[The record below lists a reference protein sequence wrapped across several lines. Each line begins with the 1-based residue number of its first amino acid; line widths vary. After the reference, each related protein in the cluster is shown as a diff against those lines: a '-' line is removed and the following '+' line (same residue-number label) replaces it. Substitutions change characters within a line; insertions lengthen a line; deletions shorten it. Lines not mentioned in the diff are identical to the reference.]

1 MKRSTRHA
9 KRITQAML
17 IALIGVSL
25 AACGSSNSGSVSSGT
40 VSGTADSSSQPPA
53 PAVAAA
59 GAFVAKYEQMPASIG
74 VSEPLKTRPA
84 PGRTLVYLQCDAPQ
98 CALETPILAA
108 ATTVVGWKLKVL
120 NYQAANPA
128 TFLSALTSALQYHP
142 VATTFTA
149 IAPYAVWSSIVP
161 QYKAAGVAI
170 IPLGGMD
177 TPTNATIVRNV
188 LGRPDIA
195 LQAQVMADWFIAD
208 SGGHGKALFWTVPQA
223 PAINYTQEVFSAE
236 VAKSCPDCS
245 VKLLEQALPDV
256 AAGDAPAD
264 IASALRSDP
273 SLRYVILGNIV
284 EASGLEAALKTAGV
298 SGVKIAGFLGG
309 AADQE
314 AVRSGSESAV
324 TPLPLTVGAWQVVD
338 AALRYAEG
346 MPVTPATAP
355 FQLLTTATM
364 TATNI
369 SASGSY
375 PYPANYQDLF
385 KQLWDI
391 S

>member
-1 MKRSTRHA
+1 MQISTRQTR
-9 KRITQAML
+9 RITKA
-17 IALIGVSL
+17 VL
-25 AACGSSNSGSVSSGT
+25 AVLVGAFLVACSSSSSSSGT
-40 VSGTADSSSQPPA
+40 AAGTDPSSQPADPG
-53 PAVAAA
+53 VAAA
-59 GAFVAKYEQMPASIG
+59 RAFIAKYEQVPTSIG
-74 VSEPLKTRPA
+74 VNEPLTTRPV
-84 PGRTLVYLQCDAPQ
+84 PGKTLVYLQCDVPQ

-108 ATTVVGWKLKVL
+108 ATTAVGWKLKVL
-120 NYQAANPA
+120 NYQSANPA
-128 TFLSALTSALQYHP
+128 TFLSALNSALQYHP

-161 QYKAAGVAI
+161 AYKAAGVAI

-177 TPTNATIVRNV
+177 TPTNATIIRNV
-188 LGRPDIA
+188 LGRPDIG

-236 VAKSCPDCS
+236 VAKNCPGCS
-245 VKLLEQALPDV
+245 VQLLKEALPDV

-264 IASALRSDP
+264 IATALRSNP
-273 SLRYVILGNIV
+273 SLQYVFLGNIV
-284 EASGLEAALKTAGV
+284 EATGLQAALKTAGV

-309 AADQE
+309 ATDQE
-314 AVRSGSESAV
+314 SVRSGAETAV

-338 AALRYAEG
+338 GALRYAEG
-346 MPVTPATAP
+346 MPVPPVTAP

-364 TATNI
+364 AATNV
-369 SASGSY
+369 SASNAY
-375 PYPANYQDLF
+375 PYPVNYEVLF
-385 KQLWDI
+385 KQLWKV

>member
-1 MKRSTRHA
+1 MQRSTRYTG
-9 KRITQAML
+9 RITQVML
-17 IALIGVSL
+17 VALVGVFL
-25 AACGSSNSGSVSSGT
+25 AACSSPNSGT
-40 VSGTADSSSQPPA
+40 AAGTADSSSQPADPG
-53 PAVAAA
+53 AAA
-59 GAFVAKYEQMPASIG
+59 ASAFVAKYEQTPASIG
-74 VSEPLKTRPA
+74 MSTPLNTRPS
-84 PGRTLVYLQCDAPQ
+84 PGKTLVYLQCDAPQ
-98 CALETPILAA
+98 CALETPILTA

-128 TFLSALTSALQYHP
+128 TFLSALSSALQYHP

-177 TPTNATIVRNV
+177 TPTNGTIVRNV

-195 LQAQVMADWFIAD
+195 LQAQVMANWFIAD

-223 PAINYTQEVFSAE
+223 PAINYTQQVFSAK
-236 VAKSCPDCS
+236 VAKNCPDCS
-245 VKLLEQALPDV
+245 VQLLEQALPDV

-264 IASALRSDP
+264 IASALRSKP
-273 SLRYVILGNIV
+273 SLRYAILGNIV
-284 EASGLEAALKTAGV
+284 EASGLQAALKTAGV
-298 SGVKIAGFLGG
+298 SNVKIAGFLGG

-314 AVRSGSESAV
+314 AVHSGSESAV

-346 MPVTPATAP
+346 MPVTPTTAP
-355 FQLLTTATM
+355 FQLLTMANM
-364 TATNI
+364 AAANI
-369 SASGSY
+369 SASNAY
-375 PYPANYQDLF
+375 PYPVNYQALF
-385 KQLWDI
+385 KQLWKI